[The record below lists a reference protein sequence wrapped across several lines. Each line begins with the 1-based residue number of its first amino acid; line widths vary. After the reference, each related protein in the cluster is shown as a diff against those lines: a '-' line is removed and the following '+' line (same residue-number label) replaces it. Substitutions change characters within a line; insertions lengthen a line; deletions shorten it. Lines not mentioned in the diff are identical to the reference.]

1 MRSTDKAR
9 EAAAEAYDQAR
20 KHAEHGAEQAAEAI
34 GPQLDRIKAGAGYA
48 TDLARRAGTELEH
61 RGAQL
66 WDAQGHVTA
75 EARAYTREHPLA
87 AVGVAIA
94 AGIVIGWLLRR
105 K

>member
-9 EAAAEAYDQAR
+9 EAAAEAYEQAR
-20 KHAEHGAEQAAEAI
+20 QHAERGAEQVAGAI
-34 GPQLDRIKAGAGYA
+34 QPQLDRMAAGAGYA

-66 WDAQGHVTA
+66 WNAQGQVTA

-105 K
+105 Q